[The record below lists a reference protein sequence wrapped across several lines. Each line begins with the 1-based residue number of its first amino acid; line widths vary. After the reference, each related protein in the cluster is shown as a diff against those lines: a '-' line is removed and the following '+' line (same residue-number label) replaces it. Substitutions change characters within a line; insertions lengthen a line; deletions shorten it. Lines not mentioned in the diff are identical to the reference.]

1 MNTQNKIK
9 FSKSKKLN
17 TVLQSIFDDL
27 QALGIEEVR
36 HYKKEFPHKKDFNL
50 AQYGNMLIYYDDVRN
65 FYKQAGYKTL
75 DKWSDG
81 KIWEL
86 YLRQV
91 GYIARFYF

>member
-1 MNTQNKIK
+1 MNTQKQT
-9 FSKSKKLN
+9 FSKNKKLN
-17 TVLQSIFDDL
+17 TAFQAIFDDL

-36 HYKKEFPHKKDFNL
+36 HYKKEFSNEKDFNI
-50 AQYGNMLIYYDDVRN
+50 AQYGNMLVYFDDIRK

-75 DKWSDG
+75 DKGSDE

-91 GYIARFYF
+91 GFVARFYF